1 MRKAEDIVKDG
12 ENTRFTSENHPRN
25 GGRKKGVPNASTR
38 LARFLNA
45 TMKGKNPFTGAE
57 EEFSIAEMMDLKQ
70 IEKAMKGDTWAWEK
84 VNDRVEGRTVQKTEN
99 TNLEIQAG
107 GAVTKTLS
115 PEEAAIMKKLVGDE
129 SDEQPQDG
137 DE

>member
-1 MRKAEDIVKDG
+1 MRKPEDIIEDG
-12 ENTRFTSENHPRN
+12 KNTRFTSENHPRK

-38 LARFLNA
+38 LSRFLNA
-45 TMKGKNPFTGAE
+45 TVKGKNPFTGEE

-70 IEKAMKGDTWAWEK
+70 IDKALKGDTWAWEK

-99 TNLEIQAG
+99 TNFEITPGQ
-107 GAVTKTLS
+107 AVTKTLT
-115 PEEAAIMKKLVGDE
+115 PEEAAVMRKLVGDE
-129 SDEQPQDG
+129 ADEETQDG